1 MYRPPA
7 FAEDDPARSVALI
20 RDNPFGILV
29 TTHDGLQASHIP
41 FVVVGQAIGFV
52 LQGHLAA
59 ANPQCAALDGGEALA
74 VFSGPHA
81 YISPSWYTTGPAV
94 PTWNYAAVHVTGRLS
109 LLTDGDAVAAM
120 LRAIGAH
127 DPGFALDALPERYRA
142 GMIAGIRAFTLVPD
156 RVEGKWKMSQNRPE
170 ADRRSVIATLRA
182 SADPVATEVAALVEA
197 ALPAAMRVEDR

>member
-1 MYRPPA
+1 MYRPAA
-7 FAEDDPARSVALI
+7 FTEDDPHRIIALI

-29 TTHDGLQASHIP
+29 TMQGGLQASHIP
-41 FVVVGQAIGFV
+41 FVVVEQPGGFV
-52 LQGHLAA
+52 LHGHLAA
-59 ANPQCAALDGGEALA
+59 ANPQCATFDGGEALA

-81 YISPSWYTTGPAV
+81 YISSAWYTTGPAV

-127 DPGFALDALPERYRA
+127 DPGFDLDALPDRYRA
-142 GMIAGIRAFTLVPD
+142 GMIAGIRAFTLVPE

-170 ADRRSVIATLRA
+170 ADRRAVIATLRA
-182 SADPVATEVAALVEA
+182 SADPVAGEVAELVETTLPSSA
-197 ALPAAMRVEDR
+197 AIR

>member
-7 FAEDDPARSVALI
+7 FAEDDPSRILALI

-29 TTHDGLQASHIP
+29 TTQGELQASHIP
-41 FVVVGQAIGFV
+41 FVVSEQPGGFL

-59 ANPQCAALDGGEALA
+59 ANPQCAALDGGKALA

-94 PTWNYAAVHVTGRLS
+94 PTWNYAAAHVTGRLA
-109 LLTDGDAVAAM
+109 LLTDADAVAAM

-127 DPGFALDALPERYRA
+127 DPGFDLEALPDRYRA
-142 GMIAGIRAFTLVPD
+142 GMVAGIRAFTLVPE

-170 ADRRSVIATLRA
+170 ADRRAVSAVLRA
-182 SADPVATEVAALVEA
+182 SADPLAGEVARLVEA
-197 ALPAAMRVEDR
+197 TVPAAPENR